1 MRIKDIDGE
10 TMARIITRCEREIA
24 EMKAAQRVGADGVQ
38 VFRVNLE
45 ATIDKRDALMLRRF
59 RIVFTPTGKTYQT
72 GMVFKLMVGRR
83 SNHGLRL
90 EDATRY
96 FQRQRSNGGVQ
107 TWISITDFLSDLGS
121 NTFKI
126 YAFATSDGELKV
138 EYV

>member
-24 EMKAAQRVGADGVQ
+24 EMKAAQHVGADGVQ

-90 EDATRY
+90 EDVTRY

>member
-1 MRIKDIDGE
+1 MRIQEIDGE

-38 VFRVNLE
+38 VFRVKLE
-45 ATIDKRDALMLRRF
+45 TAIDKSDATFLRRF
-59 RIVFTPTGKTYQT
+59 KIVFTPKASTYQS
-72 GMVFKLMVGRR
+72 GMVFKLMVGRH
-83 SNHGLRL
+83 SSHGSGL
-90 EDATRY
+90 EDVTRY

-107 TWISITDFLSDLGS
+107 TWLNTSDFLVDLGG

-126 YAFATSDGELKV
+126 YAFATSDGEIKV

>member
-1 MRIKDIDGE
+1 MRIQEIDGE
-10 TMARIITRCEREIA
+10 TMARIITRCEREIT

-38 VFRVNLE
+38 VFRVKLE
-45 ATIDKRDALMLRRF
+45 TAIDKSDATFLRRF
-59 RIVFTPTGKTYQT
+59 KIVFTPKSSTYQS

-83 SNHGLRL
+83 SSHGSGL
-90 EDATRY
+90 EDVTLY

-107 TWISITDFLSDLGS
+107 TWLNITDFLVDLGS

-126 YAFATSDGELKV
+126 YAFATSDGEIKV

>member
-90 EDATRY
+90 EDVTRY